1 MRQVAILMLLAL
13 VLPLAAWASSSQDI
27 VNAGG
32 TLTGSNS
39 GMSLTG
45 SMLIKVGDSMGANL
59 GSLTFTTG
67 ALISGNLQ
75 TGATFAGGGMVM
87 ITGNGTNG
95 VPNGVIFTGTFT
107 GPVTWTESVS
117 TIGKHVHY
125 SYTLSGLAT
134 GNGMTLSITQL
145 VPAENHPFRGTGTI
159 ASGDS
164 ELSVTAVPEPGTLG
178 LLGTGLVG
186 LAGLVRRRVRS
197 S

>member
-13 VLPLAAWASSSQDI
+13 VLPLAAWASSSEDI

-32 TLTGSNS
+32 MLKGSDS

-45 SMLIKVGDSMGANL
+45 SMLVKVGDSLGSNL
-59 GSLTFTTG
+59 GSFSFTTG

-75 TGATFAGGGMVM
+75 TGAMFAGGGMVM

-107 GPVTWTESVS
+107 GPVTWTLSKDTS
-117 TIGKHVHY
+117 GKHTIY
-125 SYTLSGLAT
+125 SYSLSGLAT

-145 VPAENHPFRGTGTI
+145 VPGELHPFHHTGTI

-164 ELSVTAVPEPGTLG
+164 ELSMTSVPEPGTLG